1 MSEQEKQT
9 IEEIIGKKLI
19 LLQPVHTILVII
31 GMLLAVGT
39 VYGVTSNRIKN
50 LEDGYVELK
59 AKETKLEE
67 LINQVAHT
75 NAKIEGYLKA
85 LSEKKW

>member
-1 MSEQEKQT
+1 MSEKDKEA

-19 LLQPVHTILVII
+19 LLQPIHTILVII
-31 GMLLAVGT
+31 GMLLMVGT
-39 VYGVTSNRIKN
+39 VYGVTTNRIKN
-50 LEDGYVELK
+50 LEDSYVELK

-67 LINQVAHT
+67 LINQVANT

-85 LSEKKW
+85 LSEK